1 METKTTYR
9 VIGIVSV
16 GLLTIAAI
24 GAIAEAYHASGLLF
38 AMICGA
44 LGIIG
49 VLSLEADMVIEQAP
63 NTESK

>member
-1 METKTTYR
+1 MEKATTYR
-9 VIGIVSV
+9 VIGIISV

-24 GAIAEAYHASGLLF
+24 GAIAQAYQASGLLF

-49 VLSLEADMVIEQAP
+49 VLALEADMVIEKDKVK
-63 NTESK
+63 S